1 MADPVKPVSHT
12 VAFGANDIDSL
23 QTLERACETA
33 EATLF
38 ANIQSVQKANDDGI
52 LVTAAVFKEVGG
64 FKMGHL
70 TFVEFNG
77 TDVDEQSQ
85 RAIHTSQGET
95 FICKG
100 EAFVKNKPVKVLVFR
115 EKPKS

>member
-1 MADPVKPVSHT
+1 MPDPAKPVMHT

-23 QTLERACETA
+23 KTLEISCETQ
-33 EATLF
+33 EAHLL
-38 ANIQSVQKANDDGI
+38 ANIQSVQRAKDDGI
-52 LVTAAVFKEVGG
+52 LVTAVVFKEVSG

-70 TFVEFNG
+70 TFVEYNG

-100 EAFVKNKPVKVLVFR
+100 EAFVKNNPVKVLVFR